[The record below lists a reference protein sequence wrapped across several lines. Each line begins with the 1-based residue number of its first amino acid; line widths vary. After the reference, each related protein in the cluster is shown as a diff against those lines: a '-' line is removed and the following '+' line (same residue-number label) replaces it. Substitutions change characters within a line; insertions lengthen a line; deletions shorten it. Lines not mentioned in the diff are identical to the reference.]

1 VFLDETAAA
10 TTMAR
15 RYGWAPRGE
24 RCRLAAPQGHYKT
37 TTITAALRTS
47 GLCATA
53 LLDGPTNGTRF
64 RSYVTDTLIP
74 VLNPGDIVVMD
85 NLPAHKVAGVREAI
99 EAVGARLLYLPSYS
113 PDLNPIEQA
122 FAKLKARL
130 AQRGSPHDP
139 GSLGGDPTGIHPLH
153 SAGVPQLPRRSRVR
167 GRLGR
172 HYMTGNSSRGRLWSA
187 SLGQN
192 PRLCRSAQV

>member
-10 TTMAR
+10 TNMAR

-24 RCRLAAPQGHYKT
+24 RCRLATPQGHYKT
-37 TTITAALRTS
+37 TTVTAALRTS

-74 VLNPGDIVVMD
+74 VLHPGDIVVMD

-99 EAVGARLLYLPSYS
+99 EAAGARLLYLPSYS

-122 FAKLKARL
+122 FAKLKAL
-130 AQRGSPHDP
+130 
-139 GSLGGDPTGIHPLH
+139 L
-153 SAGVPQLPRRSRVR
+153 
-167 GRLGR
+167 
-172 HYMTGNSSRGRLWSA
+172 
-187 SLGQN
+187 
-192 PRLCRSAQV
+192 RSAAARTIPDLWAAIRQAFARFTPQECCNYLAAAGYENDLAVAA